1 MNTAPSSF
9 FIYISCEL
17 VMHQVMLRSRY
28 TMWQPAVFVFMGAVV
43 AASARK
49 EVLALAAGPVFCSA
63 DLTTDA
69 TPLPTR

>member
-28 TMWQPAVFVFMGAVV
+28 NMWQPAVFVFMGAVV

-49 EVLALAAGPVFCSA
+49 EVLALAA
-63 DLTTDA
+63 
-69 TPLPTR
+69 